1 MISAYQA
8 KTGFVKRTIAG
19 ETLLVPV
26 GKTTQEFNGMV
37 MLNET
42 GSYLWDLM
50 QEPKTK
56 EELVVA
62 MKAEFD
68 ATEEELIA
76 DIDEFVE
83 YGQSQG
89 MLLYI
94 EE

>member
-1 MISAYQA
+1 MA

-50 QEPKTK
+50 QEQKTK
-56 EELVVA
+56 EELITA

-68 ATEEELIA
+68 ATEEELVA
-76 DIDEFVE
+76 DIDEFLEHGVE
-83 YGQSQG
+83 QG
-89 MLLYI
+89 MI
-94 EE
+94 IDTEA